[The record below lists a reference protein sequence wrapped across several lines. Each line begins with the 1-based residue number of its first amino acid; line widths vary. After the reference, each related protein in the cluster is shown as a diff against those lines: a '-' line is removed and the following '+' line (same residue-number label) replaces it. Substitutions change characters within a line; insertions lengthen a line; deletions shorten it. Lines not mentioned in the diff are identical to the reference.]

1 MNDRG
6 FERRPDRDGAR
17 KPMRRDNAAPSGRA
31 ERFDSSAP
39 RPAWQTRVERPIRDD
54 REKSPLI
61 PEEITPMDLEIG
73 VRAQLKTLTAEN
85 ADMVARHLAMVALL
99 INEDPELAHKHAVA
113 AAQRAGRIAVVR
125 ETLGITAYSTG
136 DFALALRELLTFRR
150 ISGSNDQLPLM
161 ADSERGLGRPDR
173 ALELGRSVD
182 RAKLAPSIRV
192 NLAIAMSGARLDLGD
207 NEMAL
212 AELEIP
218 ELNASKV
225 FDYSPPLFWAYADTL
240 EILGR
245 DKDAKRWS
253 ELAERAEAAILDKK
267 QPNGEVLE
275 VLEEIEIPTAEDRP
289 KRVDRDDR
297 PARGERSSRD
307 YGQRRDEGQR
317 RDDRGPRRD
326 DRGSRDDQPR
336 RTESYDRSAET
347 SSESTA
353 APDRGFQL
361 DFGDKPRRSERP
373 AGTER
378 SARKDRPGRSAPAA
392 KSDADAPKFD
402 RKRRDDSNG

>member
-1 MNDRG
+1 MATFRGGHFLFNVIFITYELEKLMKDRG
-6 FERRPDRDGAR
+6 FERRTERDGAR
-17 KPMRRDNAAPSGRA
+17 KPARRDSASTSGRA
-31 ERFDSSAP
+31 ARSEGFRP
-39 RPAWQTRVERPIRDD
+39 RPAWQTRVERPVRED

-61 PEEITPMDLEIG
+61 PEEITPQDLEIG

-99 INEDPELAHKHAVA
+99 INEDPELAHKHALA

-125 ETLGITAYSTG
+125 ETLGITAYTIG

-182 RAKLAPSIRV
+182 RSKLSPSVRV

-212 AELEIP
+212 AELEIA
-218 ELNASKV
+218 ELNAAKV

-245 DKDAKRWS
+245 ENDAKRWS
-253 ELAERAEAAILDKK
+253 ELAARAEAAIRDQR

-275 VLEEIEIPTAEDRP
+275 VLEEIQIPTAEERP
-289 KRVDRDDR
+289 KRVVREER
-297 PARGERSSRD
+297 PRASD
-307 YGQRRDEGQR
+307 WK
-317 RDDRGPRRD
+317 
-326 DRGSRDDQPR
+326 
-336 RTESYDRSAET
+336 
-347 SSESTA
+347 SSE
-353 APDRGFQL
+353 
-361 DFGDKPRRSERP
+361 
-373 AGTER
+373 
-378 SARKDRPGRSAPAA
+378 
-392 KSDADAPKFD
+392 APKFD
-402 RKRRDDSNG
+402 RKRRADRDG

>member
-1 MNDRG
+1 MATFRGGHFLFNVIFVTNELEKSMNDRG
-6 FERRPDRDGAR
+6 FERRPERGGAR
-17 KPMRRDNAAPSGRA
+17 KPARRDSASPSGRA
-31 ERFDSSAP
+31 SRGEGFTP
-39 RPAWQTRVERPIRDD
+39 RPAWQTRVERPVRED

-61 PEEITPMDLEIG
+61 PEEITPQDLEIG

-99 INEDPELAHKHAVA
+99 INEDPELAHKHAIA

-125 ETLGITAYSTG
+125 ETLGITAYTVG

-182 RAKLAPSIRV
+182 RSKLSPSVRV

-218 ELNASKV
+218 ELNAAKV
-225 FDYSPPLFWAYADTL
+225 FDYSPPLFWAYSDTL

-245 DKDAKRWS
+245 EKDAKRWAD
-253 ELAERAEAAILDKK
+253 LAKRAEVAILEQK

-275 VLEEIEIPTAEDRP
+275 VLEEIQIPTAAERP
-289 KRVDRDDR
+289 KRIERDER
-297 PARGERSSRD
+297 PARSFRDGSPVRSRREERPKRENRQEPK
-307 YGQRRDEGQR
+307 G
-317 RDDRGPRRD
+317 RGP
-326 DRGSRDDQPR
+326 
-336 RTESYDRSAET
+336 
-347 SSESTA
+347 
-353 APDRGFQL
+353 QL
-361 DFGDKPRRSERP
+361 DFGDRPSRPRLSDRKPS
-373 AGTER
+373 
-378 SARKDRPGRSAPAA
+378 
-392 KSDADAPKFD
+392 DAPKFD
-402 RKRRDDSNG
+402 RKRRSDSDG

>member
-1 MNDRG
+1 MNDHG
-6 FERRPDRDGAR
+6 FERRPARDGAR

-31 ERFDSSAP
+31 ERSDGSAP

-61 PEEITPMDLEIG
+61 PEEITPQDLEIG

-125 ETLGITAYSTG
+125 ETLGITAYTTG

-150 ISGSNDQLPLM
+150 ISGSNDQIPLM

-182 RAKLAPSIRV
+182 RSKLAPAIRV

-245 DKDAKRWS
+245 DRDAKRWA

-289 KRVDRDDR
+289 KRADRDDR
-297 PARGERSSRD
+297 PGRDDRKSRD
-307 YGQRRDEGQR
+307 DRGPRRDDRGPR

-326 DRGSRDDQPR
+326 DRGSRPSEQR
-336 RTESYDRSAET
+336 RNDRFDRSDSAGGQP
-347 SSESTA
+347 A
-353 APDRGFQL
+353 AVADRGFQL
-361 DFGDKPRRSERP
+361 DFGDKPRRTERP
-373 AGTER
+373 NR
-378 SARKDRPGRSAPAA
+378 SAQTA
-392 KSDADAPKFD
+392 KPDVDAPKFD
-402 RKRRDDSNG
+402 RKRRDSSND